1 MPGPVP
7 LTRAIR
13 AIPVAPAL
21 ALAALAG
28 GCGGEPVEIEGRT
41 LRLRLDEYGIA
52 PQDVKVS
59 PGRLRIVATNA
70 GRLTH
75 NVKIVRQDPEDSEA
89 PPIEIDGTR
98 TAQPGE
104 SVPVTIEDLEPGE
117 YRLACTIANHDDLG
131 QYGTLLVEK

>member
-1 MPGPVP
+1 MPGHVP
-7 LTRAIR
+7 FTRAIR
-13 AIPVAPAL
+13 AALVAL
-21 ALAALAG
+21 ALAVPLAG
-28 GCGGEPVEIEGRT
+28 CGDDPVEIEGRT
-41 LRLRLDEYGIA
+41 LRLRVDEYRII

-75 NVKIVRQDPEDSEA
+75 NVKIVRQDPDDSEA
-89 PPIEIDGTR
+89 PPVELDGTR

-104 SVPVTIEDLEPGE
+104 SVPVTIEDLRPGE